1 VANEDFDPRFG
12 GPLGRLREYLH
23 SQGVETTVISG
34 RRSARDQQDMIDNAY
49 AYHHGLPLPHPERG
63 PVNVAAP
70 LGSSPHQFGFG
81 ADLQASNPADQG
93 KVIEATRRFG
103 LQSGG
108 ARDPNHVQLAG
119 WRTAMNQGSPAD
131 APAPAAAAAFAEP
144 PPRPLDP
151 LALRAVKPMT
161 DSAAPDYSQMIMDY
175 ARSIG
180 LDPQK
185 ALAIAKA
192 EGLNAWS
199 SRNPSAQSNIVNKQ
213 GVREPSYGDFQ
224 LNMNTMGA
232 DALKAGVDP
241 RDPAQRWA
249 ADKFALDRMKAGGAA
264 PWTDPVAR
272 YYVANGG
279 VMASGSG
286 DVPEPSAYGYSHVA
300 PTPSS
305 TSTAA
310 APAAPT
316 DAPPPTFL
324 EAMQKGDVKG
334 MLAAATKREGGKEGS
349 SLLDKV
355 GAGLKAA
362 TGQGKGGQPETP
374 QLSYISAPDTSAA
387 LAGPSQQLFSQAM
400 SAAATPL
407 SWDSST
413 FGAGSAG
420 QRMAAM
426 QALNP
431 GALMSSRQAP
441 GLTLNSLSPF
451 GNYDVG

>member
-49 AYHHGLPLPHPERG
+49 ASHHGLPLPHPERG

-119 WRTAMNQGSPAD
+119 WRTVMNQGS
-131 APAPAAAAAFAEP
+131 PAPAAAAAFAEP

-151 LALRAVKPMT
+151 PALRAVKPMT

-199 SRNPSAQSNIVNKQ
+199 PRNPSAQSNIVNKQ

-272 YYVANGG
+272 YYVAHGG
-279 VMASGSG
+279 IMASQEADAAPGPMDPTAQARGST
-286 DVPEPSAYGYSHVA
+286 VNPQPPSAIAEG
-300 PTPSS
+300 T
-305 TSTAA
+305 A
-310 APAAPT
+310 APAE
-316 DAPPPTFL
+316 APPPTFL